1 MTMILLFIVKILF
14 LTSYY
19 ICMCRFFSRKA
30 KSPDAKSKTPEP
42 QIRADISDKSTRTL
56 GNKSAKAPQIR
67 VSTVSIATSTN
78 SIFKYK
84 F

>member
-1 MTMILLFIVKILF
+1 
-14 LTSYY
+14 
-19 ICMCRFFSRKA
+19 MCRFFSRKA

-42 QIRADISDKSTRTL
+42 QIRADISDKSTL

-67 VSTVSIATSTN
+67 VSTVSIATLTN
-78 SIFKYK
+78 NIFKYK